1 MITTLT
7 TLLRLFYWVTVPTYL
22 FLYVLAMRA
31 DSRAAFWIEGGTSV
45 YGPYSFYALM
55 LLWSVP
61 ALIGSM
67 LSIAGQNGVLS
78 RCMSVALIFSAPCI
92 PGLLF
97 SSQGGAV
104 MIVPHLGDYLDAGF
118 FIAMFSCIIAFG
130 IILILYFTGEELFES
145 IREVEAQA
153 KYLEILKSYK
163 LDNEQLWLEQQELRG
178 NHDKLKM
185 LLNEFSTGAYPSS
198 SDFFGLLKI
207 TAGRISHQS
216 RLSDVNS
223 DTISKLRELLFEYKL
238 GRFTS
243 LPEFEAFRNK
253 YYSDSI
259 SPYADESARKLTH
272 PLLIKMY
279 NADGAL
285 RARAI
290 EISNNKPLATEPT
303 TGSSPPPPTTAPNAG
318 LAISRNGQVIMQE
331 VSRQDVQI
339 MLRQGVLLITDYYW
353 AKGMSTWLPLSDL
366 SSQATTPIDK
376 PNERSVGSALL
387 SLLVSWII
395 TVLIGV
401 IILGLIGYGNSGAEG
416 ASRLIGTYIG
426 LLIFVRPIFLIVEI
440 ISRAIMGKRGV
451 DLLSP

>member
-22 FLYVLAMRA
+22 FLYILAMRA
-31 DSRAAFWIEGGTSV
+31 DTRAAFWIEGGTSV
-45 YGPYSFYALM
+45 YGPYAFYALM
-55 LLWSVP
+55 LLWAVP

-67 LSIAGQNGVLS
+67 LSIAGHNGVLS
-78 RCMSVALIFSAPCI
+78 KCMLVALIFSAPCI
-92 PGLLF
+92 PGILLT
-97 SSQGGAV
+97 SQGQAT
-104 MIVPHLGDYLDAGF
+104 MIVPHLRDYGF
-118 FIAMFSCIIAFG
+118 IIGILVFSLTPLVIIWVIYFIAEDLSG
-130 IILILYFTGEELFES
+130 NLHK
-145 IREVEAQA
+145 VEAQA
-153 KYLEILKSYK
+153 EYSEILKSYK
-163 LDNEQLWLEQQELRG
+163 LDNEQLWLEKQELRG
-178 NHDKLKM
+178 HHDKLKM

-207 TAGRISHQS
+207 AAKINHQS

-223 DTISKLRELLFEYKL
+223 NTISELKDLLFEYKL

-253 YYSDSI
+253 SYSDSI

-387 SLLVSWII
+387 SLLVSWLI

-416 ASRLIGTYIG
+416 AGRLIGTYIG

>member
-1 MITTLT
+1 
-7 TLLRLFYWVTVPTYL
+7 
-22 FLYVLAMRA
+22 MRA
-31 DSRAAFWIEGGTSV
+31 DTRAAFWIEGGTSV
-45 YGPYSFYALM
+45 YGPYAFYALM
-55 LLWSVP
+55 LLWAVP

-67 LSIAGQNGVLS
+67 LSIAGHNGVLS
-78 RCMSVALIFSAPCI
+78 KCMLVALIFSAPCI
-92 PGLLF
+92 PGILLK
-97 SSQGGAV
+97 SQGQAA
-104 MIVPHLGDYLDAGF
+104 MIVPHLWEYSEAGF
-118 FIAMFSCIIAFG
+118 SYILAFSLTPLVIIWVIYFIAEDLSEN
-130 IILILYFTGEELFES
+130 LHK
-145 IREVEAQA
+145 VEAQA
-153 KYLEILKSYK
+153 EYSEILKSYK

-207 TAGRISHQS
+207 AAGKISHQA

-387 SLLVSWII
+387 SLLVSWLI

-416 ASRLIGTYIG
+416 AGRLIGTYIG